1 MMTLQICSI
10 WLVVLQTI
18 KASIR
23 VLRCL
28 LETRINKINQNS
40 SKRLLLTMKMMV
52 SASSKRQLKSQ
63 NRMKIAEIEL
73 LKKLLQATSSSISS
87 LIIWTVSKFRSA
99 TLIIAV
105 VWLGDRSAIYLHR
118 RALALNNYSS
128 KVRRGVST
136 HPGPKASSLIK
147 RCIMRSS
154 KKKADPVVY
163 WRQFKPS
170 SWSIF
175 SSCINRSW
183 RRSIWRSGTIWLR
196 RLLLIYYS
204 TLLKEMLVATSSSCY
219 HKVWVGRVSH
229 SRLGSA
235 INRPWTEDKTCES
248 GFCLRSWAILAHSL
262 MFKDPVLCASST
274 LSF

>member
-1 MMTLQICSI
+1 MRSSPLVRFNKDSHRYSSERIKATCKTYRRRMKILMILMMMMTGVLIRKNPILWLQLWVKEHQTQWSDSKSIRPVPWLQANLDSEASMVSANTSQWMISIILVMMTLQICSI

-118 RALALNNYSS
+118 RALALNNYSL
-128 KVRRGVST
+128 KARRGVST

-170 SWSIF
+170 S
-175 SSCINRSW
+175 
-183 RRSIWRSGTIWLR
+183 
-196 RLLLIYYS
+196 
-204 TLLKEMLVATSSSCY
+204 
-219 HKVWVGRVSH
+219 
-229 SRLGSA
+229 
-235 INRPWTEDKTCES
+235 
-248 GFCLRSWAILAHSL
+248 
-262 MFKDPVLCASST
+262 
-274 LSF
+274 